1 MLSTNGDTRLGG
13 DDIDRKLSEYIAER
27 IREAGGPDPSEQ
39 PTMSARVRE
48 EAERCKIAL
57 STRDEVELTLPFLS
71 ADFSF
76 SLTLTRDELESV
88 ARSVVE
94 RTREHCLRSLADA
107 GLEPTELDQV
117 ILVGGQTRMPLV
129 RRMAAKWFQC
139 AEFDETR
146 GDLRL
151 GEEYHRTSGP
161 ILNTSQDPDE
171 AIAKGAAIQAEI
183 LMGGFKDL
191 LLLDVTPLSLGL
203 ETFGGLMNVIVP
215 RNSTI
220 PIKAGEM
227 FTTAMDQQKSMLIH
241 VLQGERERAS
251 DNWSVGRFEIEFE
264 KAAKGV
270 ARVGVQFEID
280 ANGILHVLARDVL
293 TGKETVVEMQ
303 SAVDVDDAEVQ
314 RMVEESVEHAFDDLK
329 TRQWIEAKLRAE
341 ETLKATDTGLAEW
354 GDEVDA
360 EVKSRIE
367 SAAGKVRGVLSEVD
381 EPDGVGDPKRLKA
394 AIGDLDEATL
404 PLADMMMEKAMDAM
418 LRQRGLI
425 E

>member
-1 MLSTNGDTRLGG
+1 
-13 DDIDRKLSEYIAER
+13 
-27 IREAGGPDPSEQ
+27 
-39 PTMSARVRE
+39 
-48 EAERCKIAL
+48 
-57 STRDEVELTLPFLS
+57 
-71 ADFSF
+71 
-76 SLTLTRDELESV
+76 
-88 ARSVVE
+88 
-94 RTREHCLRSLADA
+94 
-107 GLEPTELDQV
+107 
-117 ILVGGQTRMPLV
+117 
-129 RRMAAKWFQC
+129 
-139 AEFDETR
+139 
-146 GDLRL
+146 
-151 GEEYHRTSGP
+151 
-161 ILNTSQDPDE
+161 
-171 AIAKGAAIQAEI
+171 
-183 LMGGFKDL
+183 
-191 LLLDVTPLSLGL
+191 
-203 ETFGGLMNVIVP
+203 
-215 RNSTI
+215 
-220 PIKAGEM
+220 M

-341 ETLKATDTGLAEW
+341 ETLKATDMGLAEW
-354 GDEVDA
+354 SDEVDA